1 MQASAPDRD
10 DTQIDTTRE
19 HFPPDDA
26 DGQDGFDLW
35 LDLGGS
41 D

>member
-1 MQASAPDRD
+1 MQTTASDRD
-10 DTQIDTTRE
+10 DLMTEIKQ
-19 HFPPDDA
+19 PQLPVDDLPH
-26 DGQDGFDLW
+26 DVFDLW